1 MIISCFIYIVS
12 IITDVILSI
21 TLKNFIPLFSLS
33 ALIISI
39 YLLKDNKNSYILIF
53 IFGIIYDLVN
63 TDFIFLHAFIFISL
77 NYIVRI
83 FLNKNNNFIKALIIY
98 VLSCFIYSLV
108 IILFTFLYNNYN
120 YSMILYK
127 LKNSIILNVIYFT
140 VLYISFIGIN
150 NIHCNTIKKTSYF

>member
-39 YLLKDNKNSYILIF
+39 YLLKDNKDSYILIF

-63 TDFIFLHAFIFISL
+63 TDFILLHAFIFISL
-77 NYIVRI
+77 NYIIKI
-83 FLNKNNNFIKALIIY
+83 FLNKNNNFIKTLIIY
-98 VLSCFIYSLV
+98 VLSCFIYGLV

-120 YSMILYK
+120 YSMLLYK

-150 NIHCNTIKKTSYF
+150 NVYCNTIKKTSYF